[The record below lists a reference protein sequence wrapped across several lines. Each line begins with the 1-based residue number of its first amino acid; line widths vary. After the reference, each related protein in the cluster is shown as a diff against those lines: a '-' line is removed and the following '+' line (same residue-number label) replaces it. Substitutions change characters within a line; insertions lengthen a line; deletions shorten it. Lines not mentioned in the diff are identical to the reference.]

1 MSIENALNHI
11 GNAIYS
17 LAKAV
22 EKRDT
27 ALISPTPGY
36 TSKLAAEDQ
45 VKIKEIQVENMCMD
59 SAGISTL
66 FRYSCSICGEVGRN
80 ARTCQEE
87 MRDGTHH
94 WVEVKS

>member
-1 MSIENALNHI
+1 MSIENALTHI

-22 EKRDT
+22 ENRDT
-27 ALISPTPGY
+27 ALITREPGHEV
-36 TSKLAAEDQ
+36 KLASLKE
-45 VKIKEIQVENMCMD
+45 VEIQEIIVKEMCMD
-59 SAGISTL
+59 SAGISTQ

>member
-27 ALISPTPGY
+27 ALITKEPGN
-36 TSKLAAEDQ
+36 TSKLASLNP
-45 VKIKEIQVENMCMD
+45 VEISMD
-59 SAGISTL
+59 SAGISTQ
-66 FRYSCSICGEVGRN
+66 FQYSCSICGEVGRN

-94 WVEVKS
+94 WVEVKQ